1 MLDKIKRLFQ
11 TQTETTIV
19 KQAVDKAAESKFQI
33 DGIKQPKS
41 NKPKKRTAKEL
52 ATERGEPY
60 VNVVN
65 MEIDREDLENGA
77 FELDWNDIFVAKL
90 VRAGYKG
97 STDQQ
102 IVDQWFQNIC
112 RNIVLET
119 YEQDQADPER
129 RVPGRRRIDGTRT
142 EFS

>member
-11 TQTETTIV
+11 SQSETTIV
-19 KQAVDKAAESKFQI
+19 TKAVEKATESK
-33 DGIKQPKS
+33 PKTDTKTT
-41 NKPKKRTAKEL
+41 KPKKRTAKEL

-60 VNVVN
+60 VNVVS
-65 MEIDREDLENGA
+65 MEIDRDDLENGA

-119 YEQDQADPER
+119 YEQEQADPER